1 MLLHERQIEEIVQGV
16 VTRITSEVKAA
27 NGNGGKPVQS
37 ADNSCPAGTV
47 IPKSCVSEGAGIF
60 DTVEEAAAASRKA
73 AEECAGLS
81 LADRRRIIGA
91 LRNAALSNLEEV
103 SRMAVEETGMGRIAD
118 KIRKNQLAA
127 MKTPG
132 IEALTTDAVSG
143 DDGLTLTERAPYG
156 VICSIIPSTNPTE
169 TVINNGISM
178 FAGGNSVIFNPHPGA
193 KRTSLRMIE
202 LFSKTVSENGGPEN
216 VFVSVREPSI
226 DTAAALMYHPAV
238 RLLVV
243 TGAEGVVNAA
253 MKSGKK
259 VIGAGPGNPPA
270 VVDETADLK
279 KAAADIVAGASLDN
293 NIICT
298 DEKVTVVVEKAAD
311 ELVREMVSAGGYLA
325 SANQA
330 RLLERTLYS
339 EPPARK
345 IHTQPD
351 RRFIG
356 KNAEVILNALGVR
369 DPGDPRLILCEVPP
383 DHPFAWSEMLM
394 PVMPIVRMPDADT
407 AIDYAREV
415 EAGRRHTASMH
426 SKNIE
431 KLSRMASVMNCSI
444 FVKNGPNYAGIGF
457 GGEGCTSFTI
467 ASPTGEGLTTAR
479 SFTRR
484 RRCTLVGAFRI
495 V

>member
-1 MLLHERQIEEIVQGV
+1 
-16 VTRITSEVKAA
+16 
-27 NGNGGKPVQS
+27 
-37 ADNSCPAGTV
+37 
-47 IPKSCVSEGAGIF
+47 
-60 DTVEEAAAASRKA
+60 
-73 AEECAGLS
+73 
-81 LADRRRIIGA
+81 
-91 LRNAALSNLEEV
+91 
-103 SRMAVEETGMGRIAD
+103 
-118 KIRKNQLAA
+118 
-127 MKTPG
+127 
-132 IEALTTDAVSG
+132 
-143 DDGLTLTERAPYG
+143 
-156 VICSIIPSTNPTE
+156 
-169 TVINNGISM
+169 
-178 FAGGNSVIFNPHPGA
+178 
-193 KRTSLRMIE
+193 
-202 LFSKTVSENGGPEN
+202 
-216 VFVSVREPSI
+216 
-226 DTAAALMYHPAV
+226 
-238 RLLVV
+238 
-243 TGAEGVVNAA
+243 

-298 DEKVTVVVEKAAD
+298 DEKVTVVAEKAAD
-311 ELVREMVSAGGYLA
+311 ELVREMVSTGGYLI
-325 SANQA
+325 SANQV
-330 RLLERTLYS
+330 RLLENLLYP
-339 EPPARK
+339 EPPARGT
-345 IHTQPD
+345 HTQPD
-351 RRFIG
+351 RRYVG
-356 KNAEVILNALGVR
+356 KDAAVILDAMGVR

-394 PVMPIVRMPDADT
+394 PVMPVVRVKDADT

-431 KLSRMASVMNCSI
+431 KLSRMASVMDCSI

-479 SFTRR
+479 SFTRL

>member
-16 VTRITSEVKAA
+16 TARIASEVSAEK
-27 NGNGGKPVQS
+27 GIFGKPLQE
-37 ADNSCPAGTV
+37 
-47 IPKSCVSEGAGIF
+47 PKSSCSGSSEGAGIF
-60 DTVEEAAAASRKA
+60 DTVDEAVAASRKA
-73 AEECAGLS
+73 ALECARLS
-81 LADRRRIIGA
+81 LSDRRRIIGA
-91 LRNAALSNLEEV
+91 LRNTALGSIEEV
-103 SRMAVEETGMGRIAD
+103 SRMAVEETGMGRVED
-118 KIRKNQLAA
+118 KIRKNRLAA

-132 IEALTTDAVSG
+132 IEALTTEAVSG
-143 DDGLTLTERAPYG
+143 DDGLMLTERAPYG

-193 KRTSLRMIE
+193 KKTSIRMIE
-202 LFSKTVSENGGPEN
+202 LFSGTVSDNGGPDN
-216 VFVSVREPSI
+216 VFVSVREPAIES
-226 DTAAALMYHPAV
+226 AAALMHHPHV
-238 RLLVV
+238 GLLVV

-298 DEKVTVVVEKAAD
+298 DEKVTVVVEEAAD
-311 ELVREMVSAGGYLA
+311 ELVREMVSAGGYRA
-325 SANQA
+325 SANQT
-330 RLLERTLYS
+330 RLLERLLYP
-339 EPPARK
+339 EPPARG

-356 KNAEVILNALGVR
+356 KDAAVILDAMGVR

-394 PVMPIVRMPDADT
+394 PVMPVVRMKDADT

-431 KLSRMASVMNCSI
+431 KLSRMASVMDCSI

-479 SFTRR
+479 SFTRL